1 MPSSRDPSCNSGTYA
16 FTQKLYF
23 KCPLEARLHTASVSG
38 TSATWTPQHLV
49 LKVTHV
55 FGYRGRGEHAK
66 LLGDNV
72 VCRRMGKWRY
82 MRGGNKLHAPAILPS
97 EKQSKVSTESEAGWV
112 VWMVCCTIWST
123 ENSLAVPQNEPSRTV
138 AVPTCPGSER
148 NICT

>member
-16 FTQKLYF
+16 FIQKLYF

-38 TSATWTPQHLV
+38 TQCDLNTTALV

-72 VCRRMGKWRY
+72 VCRRMGNWRY
-82 MRGGNKLHAPAILPS
+82 MRGSNQLHAPAILSS
-97 EKQSKVSTESEAGWV
+97 EKQSKLSTE
-112 VWMVCCTIWST
+112 
-123 ENSLAVPQNEPSRTV
+123 
-138 AVPTCPGSER
+138 
-148 NICT
+148 